1 MALQLLT
8 QAPRLLKAVG
18 EYTELACG
26 IAGGSGTTTTLTI
39 PQFAQVH
46 GVVGISTTT
55 STAPYCD
62 TTSGNTATITHGNAE
77 KFFWIAWGK
86 AKI

>member
-26 IAGGSGTTTTLTI
+26 IAGGSGTSTTLTI
-39 PQFAQVH
+39 PQFTQVH

-55 STAPYCD
+55 STGIYCD
-62 TTSGNTATITHGNAE
+62 TTDGNTATITHGNGE

-86 AKI
+86 ARI

>member
-39 PQFAQVH
+39 PQFTQVH
-46 GVVGISTTT
+46 GIIAMST
-55 STAPYCD
+55 SAATAAYCD

>member
-26 IAGGSGTTTTLTI
+26 IAGGSGTSTVVTI
-39 PQFAQVH
+39 PQFKQVH
-46 GVVGISTTT
+46 GIVAMSTSAATAAYCATT
-55 STAPYCD
+55 D
-62 TTSGNTATITHGNAE
+62 GNAATITHGNNE

-86 AKI
+86 ARI